1 MWCSEFQSCSK
12 MDYQFFPF
20 KTTTTKTTKKDYFVR
35 VPGDVLIGQG
45 ITVFLKYHSVCT
57 YKRKVSNILFGWLHF
72 NSSPLI
78 LRPVWRVI
86 FRALF
91 TKYNPPR
98 SFVIASQQVTLSHLA
113 FSSSSLAGSEER
125 CGVWGYK
132 RRDGHK
138 CLTLIFGLLR

>member
-1 MWCSEFQSCSK
+1 

-20 KTTTTKTTKKDYFVR
+20 KTTTTKTTKKDCFVR
-35 VPGDVLIGQG
+35 VSGDVLIGQG
-45 ITVFLKYHSVCT
+45 ITIFLKYHSVCT
-57 YKRKVSNILFGWLHF
+57 YKRKVSNIFF
-72 NSSPLI
+72 DDCTLI
-78 LRPVWRVI
+78 HH
-86 FRALF
+86 
-91 TKYNPPR
+91 R
-98 SFVIASQQVTLSHLA
+98 SFCVLSDGLFLGLFSPNIASQQVTLSHLA

>member
-1 MWCSEFQSCSK
+1 

-45 ITVFLKYHSVCT
+45 IAVFLKYHSVCT
-57 YKRKVSNILFGWLHF
+57 YKRKVSNIFFDDCTLIHHRSFCVLSDGLF
-72 NSSPLI
+72 
-78 LRPVWRVI
+78 